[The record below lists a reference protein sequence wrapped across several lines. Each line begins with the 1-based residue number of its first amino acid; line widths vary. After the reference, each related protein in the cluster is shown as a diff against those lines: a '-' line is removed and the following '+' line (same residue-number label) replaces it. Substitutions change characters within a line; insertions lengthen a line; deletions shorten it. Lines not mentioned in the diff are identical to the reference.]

1 MNRHPVNHQL
11 WATYL
16 LLFYFQVQKQL
27 ATDFW
32 AGSLSSWDGK
42 ILNFLIIPG
51 GFWKPRSQ
59 LTWKGLQPQHYAATC
74 VKDWV
79 ATRQWWQFCGPI
91 LTTWRQLSH
100 YPSKMSRDLRTTGSK
115 GFSAH
120 NTIHTP
126 ISTVDKSHPILTSTL
141 GQIVHP
147 LYRIFPTEPTL
158 SDQRKAPNF
167 PCI

>member
-51 GFWKPRSQ
+51 GFWKLRSQ

-74 VKDWV
+74 VKDWT
-79 ATRQWWQFCGPI
+79 ATRQWWQSCGLI
-91 LTTWRQLSH
+91 LTTWRQLSR
-100 YPSKMSRDLRTTGSK
+100 YPSKMSRDLRTTGSN

-120 NTIHTP
+120 NIIRTP
-126 ISTVDKSHPILTSTL
+126 ISTVDKAHPILTSTL
-141 GQIVHP
+141 SQN
-147 LYRIFPTEPTL
+147 RSPTVQDLPN
-158 SDQRKAPNF
+158 KADIGRSTKNP
-167 PCI
+167 

>member
-1 MNRHPVNHQL
+1 MNRHSVNHQL

-16 LLFYFQVQKQL
+16 LLYYFQVQKQL

-74 VKDWV
+74 VKNWT
-79 ATRQWWQFCGPI
+79 ATRRWWQSCGLI

-100 YPSKMSRDLRTTGSK
+100 YPSKMSRDLRTTGSN

-120 NTIHTP
+120 NIIRTP

>member
-1 MNRHPVNHQL
+1 MNRHSVNHQL
-11 WATYL
+11 WPTYL
-16 LLFYFQVQKQL
+16 LLYYFQVQKQL

-32 AGSLSSWDGK
+32 AGSLSNWDGK
-42 ILNFLIIPG
+42 ILNFLIMPG
-51 GFWKPRSQ
+51 GFWKLRSQ

-74 VKDWV
+74 VKDWT
-79 ATRQWWQFCGPI
+79 ATRQWWQSCGLI

-120 NTIHTP
+120 NTIRTP

-141 GQIVHP
+141 GQN
-147 LYRIFPTEPTL
+147 RSPTVQDL
-158 SDQRKAPNF
+158 PNRADIERSTKS
-167 PCI
+167 P